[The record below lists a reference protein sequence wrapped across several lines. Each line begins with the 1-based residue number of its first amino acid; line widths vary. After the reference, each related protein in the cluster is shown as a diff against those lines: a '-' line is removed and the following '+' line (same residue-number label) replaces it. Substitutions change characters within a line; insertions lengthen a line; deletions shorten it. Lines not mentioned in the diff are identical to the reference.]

1 MHVVVTGAD
10 ESDVAEAFTDHGVT
24 VTHVTAVATQATLDD
39 AGIEDADLLVVT
51 DVDDATA
58 IPIAKER
65 NPDIRAVLYT
75 PSAVPPFVRGQL
87 DLAIDPALMDADTV
101 ATELLASHP

>member
-1 MHVVVTGAD
+1 MQVVVTGGD
-10 ESDVAEAFTDHGVT
+10 ESDVATALTDHGAT
-24 VTHVTAVATQATLDD
+24 VTHVTAVATQDTLRD
-39 AGIEDADLLVVT
+39 AGIDDADLLVVT

-58 IPIAKER
+58 IPIAKDR

-87 DLAIDPALMDADTV
+87 DLAIDPALLDADTV
-101 ATELLASHP
+101 ANELLTTNS